1 MADILPLLL
10 KCVLSLAI
18 SAIVIRILQRHLA
31 ALLQRLCQ
39 DATAAAFW
47 RDYTWLT
54 LAMVPLVLLIISDWL
69 FWDADVVDNLRVSL
83 LSILGGLLFGLIKI
97 KRHID
102 RFISIPANDSSTAS
116 KQGPAE

>member
-1 MADILPLLL
+1 MTDLLPLLL
-10 KCVLSLAI
+10 KCGLSLAI
-18 SAIVIRILQRHLA
+18 SAIVINILQRHLA

-54 LAMVPLVLLIISDWL
+54 LVLVPLVFLIISDWL
-69 FWDADVVDNLRVSL
+69 FSKADLVNSLRVSL
-83 LSILGGLLFGLIKI
+83 LSILAGLLFGLIKI

-102 RFISIPANDSSTAS
+102 RFISIPANDSSAAS
-116 KQGPAE
+116 KQESAE